1 MQFWPRSEDFLG
13 FQIASSKAP
22 VPHRAGGVLLMACDN
37 GGPMPLI
44 PGTKLGPYEIQSPIG
59 AGGMGE
65 VYSARDTRLDRDV
78 AIKILPES
86 LARDA
91 DRMRRFEQEAR
102 SVAALSHANIVAVF
116 DTGTQDGVPYL
127 VSELLDG
134 ETLRE
139 RLKSGPISPRRC
151 VEYALQ
157 IADGLAAAHAK
168 GIVHRDLKPENVFLA
183 SGGRVKLIDFGLAK
197 VDRADESATATFSA
211 AQFNTAEGVVMG
223 TAAYMSPEQVRGQ
236 AVDSRSDIFSFGA
249 VLFEMLTGNR
259 AFSGQSSIE
268 TMNAILKE
276 DPPELDVSRLKI
288 APDLERVLRHCL
300 EKNPADRFQSARD
313 LAFALNSSSGSQSSA
328 VLRTTR
334 RRGLPSWLPWA
345 LAAAFAVLAGAF
357 WFVARPHTSHGER
370 MEFAIPMKDETGN
383 LAISAN
389 GRMLVYAVPDE
400 ASGAN
405 ILKIQPIGS
414 DTVTSLAGTEGAT
427 YPFFSPDAEFVG
439 FFAGGKLKK
448 VSASGGSV
456 QVLANASSGRGA
468 TWGSQ
473 GVIVYAPDAGG
484 ALWRI
489 NSNGTGAAP
498 LTEAQFVKGE
508 ASHRWPFFLPDG
520 EHFLYW
526 AGQFVNSPDDHISGI
541 YMGSLK
547 GGEKKFVEHS
557 LSNPAYANG
566 YLFYMRDQR
575 TLVAVPMDVGKGQ
588 LIGEPRVIAEGVTFQ
603 PSTYW
608 GSFTVSERGR
618 LVYSTATGSTLSALT
633 WFDRSGKTVGRVGDV
648 GVYANPSLS
657 PDGRLLGV
665 DVTDIKANNVD
676 IWITDLHKGTST
688 RFTFDPAED
697 VAATWSPESNTIAY
711 RSAIAGITLHTKNVR
726 GIDPP
731 KVMVQHQGQDDIVPN
746 SWTRNGKVIGT
757 LQRAAGGSDL
767 VLLPATGGQET
778 SFLNTKASETNGMI
792 SPDNKWV
799 AYASNE
805 TGDWE
810 VYVTTYPD
818 AAGKWQ
824 VSRGG
829 GNEPRW
835 RGDSEE
841 LFYVAPGGMLTAVPL
856 NGEGTFSSGTPVSLF
871 PLHARSPI
879 SSTDLFSYDVSKDG
893 SRFIV
898 NRFVRPEH
906 PTALTIM
913 LNATNETK
921 RD

>member
-1 MQFWPRSEDFLG
+1 
-13 FQIASSKAP
+13 
-22 VPHRAGGVLLMACDN
+22 MALN
-37 GGPMPLI
+37 
-44 PGTKLGPYEIQSPIG
+44 PGTKIGPYEIQSPLG

-65 VYSARDTRLDRDV
+65 VYRARDARLERDV
-78 AIKILPES
+78 AIKILPELS
-86 LARDA
+86 ARDA

-102 SVAALSHANIVAVF
+102 AVAALSHPNVVAVH
-116 DTGTQDGVPYL
+116 DTGTHEGVPYL

-139 RLKSGPISPRRC
+139 RLKVGPISPRKC

-168 GIVHRDLKPENVFLA
+168 GIVHRDLKPENVFLT

-197 VDRADESATATFSA
+197 LDRPDLGTMATASLSA

-236 AVDSRSDIFSFGA
+236 VVDSRSDIFSFGA

-276 DPPELDVSRLKI
+276 DPPEIDVSRFKI

-313 LAFALNSSSGSQSSA
+313 LAFALSASSGSQSSA
-328 VLRTTR
+328 VLRVTR
-334 RRGLPSWLPWA
+334 RRGLPSWVPWA
-345 LAAAFAVLAGAF
+345 LAGAFAVLAGVF
-357 WFVARPHTSHGER
+357 WLAARSHSSRGER
-370 MEFAIPMKDETGN
+370 MEFAIAMKDETGN
-383 LAISAN
+383 LAISAD

-405 ILKIQPIGS
+405 ILKVQAIGS
-414 DTVTSLAGTEGAT
+414 DAVTTLAGTEGAS
-427 YPFFSPDAEFVG
+427 YPFFSPDAAFIG
-439 FFAGGKLKK
+439 FYAEGKLKK
-448 VSASGGSV
+448 VSASGGSI

-468 TWGSQ
+468 TWGRK

-489 NSNGTGAAP
+489 NANGTEAAP
-498 LTEAQFVKGE
+498 LTAEQFVKGE

-520 EHFLYW
+520 EHFLFW
-526 AGQFVNSPDDHISGI
+526 AGQFVNSPDDRISGI
-541 YMGSLK
+541 YIGSLK
-547 GGEKKFVEHS
+547 GGAKKFVTRS
-557 LSNPAYANG
+557 LSNPGYANG
-566 YLFYMRDQR
+566 YLFYMSDQR
-575 TLVAVPMDVGKGQ
+575 TLVTVPIDVSKGQ
-588 LIGEPRVIAEGVTFQ
+588 VTGEPRVVGEGVTFQ

-608 GSFTVSERGR
+608 GSFTISENST

-633 WFDRSGKTVGRVGDV
+633 WFDRAGKTLGRVGDV

-657 PDGRLLGV
+657 PDGKLLAA
-665 DVTDIKANNVD
+665 DVSDVKANNVD
-676 IWITDLHKGTST
+676 IWIADLQKGTSA

-697 VAATWSPESNTIAY
+697 VAATWSPDGNAIAY
-711 RSAIAGITLHTKNVR
+711 RSAIVGITLHVKNVR
-726 GIDPP
+726 GLDPA
-731 KVMVQHQGQDDIVPN
+731 KALLQRQGQDDIVPN
-746 SWTRNGKVIGT
+746 SWTRDGQVIGT
-757 LQRAAGGSDL
+757 LQLAAGGSDL
-767 VLLPATGGQET
+767 ILMPATGGKEIP
-778 SFLNTKASETNGMI
+778 FLSTRASEANGMI

-805 TGDWE
+805 SGDWE
-810 VYVTTYPD
+810 VYVTTYPT

-824 VSRGG
+824 ISRGG

-835 RGDSEE
+835 RGDGKE
-841 LFYVAPGGMLTAVPL
+841 LYYVAPGGMLTAAPV
-856 NGEGTFSSGTPVSLF
+856 NGEGTFSSGTPVPLF
-871 PLHARSPI
+871 QEHARGVI
-879 SSTDLFSYDVSKDG
+879 SSTDLFTYDVTKDG
-893 SRFIV
+893 NRFIV

-906 PTALTIM
+906 AAPLTLI
-913 LNATNETK
+913 LNATSESGK
-921 RD
+921 

>member
-1 MQFWPRSEDFLG
+1 MAL
-13 FQIASSKAP
+13 AS
-22 VPHRAGGVLLMACDN
+22 
-37 GGPMPLI
+37 
-44 PGTKLGPYEIQSPIG
+44 GTRLGPYEIQSPIG

-65 VYSARDTRLDRDV
+65 VYRARDTRLDRDV

-91 DRMRRFEQEAR
+91 ERMRRFEQEAR
-102 SVAALSHANIVAVF
+102 AVAALSHANIVAVY
-116 DTGTQDGVPYL
+116 DTGTHEGVPYL

-139 RLKSGPISPRRC
+139 RLKSGPINPRKC

-157 IADGLAAAHAK
+157 IGDGLAAAHAK
-168 GIVHRDLKPENVFLA
+168 GIVHRDLKPENVFLTT
-183 SGGRVKLIDFGLAK
+183 GGRVKLIDFGLAK
-197 VDRADESATATFSA
+197 LDRADDSATANFSA

-259 AFSGQSSIE
+259 AFAGQSSIE

-276 DPPELDVSRLKI
+276 DPPDLDVSRLKI

-313 LAFALNSSSGSQSSA
+313 LAFALSSSSGSQSTA
-328 VLRTTR
+328 VVRAATR
-334 RRGLPSWLPWA
+334 RSLPSWIPWTVA
-345 LAAAFAVLAGAF
+345 GVLVLIAAAA
-357 WFVARPHTSHGER
+357 WIARGSHPSSRGER
-370 MEFAIPMKDETGN
+370 MEFAIAMKDETGN
-383 LAISAN
+383 LAISAD
-389 GRMLVYAVPDE
+389 GRRLVYAVPDE

-405 ILKIQPIGS
+405 ILKVQAIGS
-414 DTVTSLAGTEGAT
+414 DAVTTLAGTEGAT
-427 YPFFSPDAEFVG
+427 YPFFSPDAAFVG
-439 FFAGGKLKK
+439 FYADGKLKK
-448 VSASGGSV
+448 VSASGGSI

-468 TWGSQ
+468 TWGRS

-489 NSNGTGAAP
+489 NANGTDAAA
-498 LTEAQFVKGE
+498 LTAAQFVKGE

-520 EHFLYW
+520 EHFLFW

-541 YMGSLK
+541 YLGSLK
-547 GGEKKFVEHS
+547 GGEKNFVTRS
-557 LSNPAYANG
+557 LSNPCYANG
-566 YLFYMRDQR
+566 HLFYMSDQR
-575 TLVAVPMDVGKGQ
+575 TLVSVPMELSKGQ
-588 LIGEPRVIAEGVTFQ
+588 VTGEPHVVGEGVTFQ

-608 GSFTVSERGR
+608 GSFTISENGT

-633 WFDRSGKTVGRVGDV
+633 WFDRTGKTLGRVGDV

-657 PDGRLLGV
+657 PDGKLLAA
-665 DVTDIKANNVD
+665 DVSDVKANNVD
-676 IWITDLHKGTST
+676 IWVADLQKGTSA

-697 VAATWSPESNTIAY
+697 VAATWSPDGSAIAY
-711 RSAIAGITLHTKNVR
+711 RSAIVGITLHIKNVR
-726 GIDPP
+726 GLDPA
-731 KVMVQHQGQDDIVPN
+731 KILLQRQGQDDIVPN
-746 SWTRNGKVIGT
+746 SWTRDGQVIGT
-757 LQRAAGGSDL
+757 LQLAAGGADL
-767 VLLPATGGQET
+767 ILMPVTGGKEIP
-778 SFLNTKASETNGMI
+778 FLSTRASEVDGMI

-805 TGDWE
+805 SGDWE
-810 VYVTTYPD
+810 VYVTSYPS

-824 VSRGG
+824 ISRGG

-835 RGDSEE
+835 RGDGKE
-841 LFYVAPGGMLTAVPL
+841 LYYVAPGGVLTAVPV
-856 NGEGTFSSGTPVSLF
+856 NGEGTFSSATPVPLF
-871 PLHARSPI
+871 QEHARGVI
-879 SSTDLFSYDVSKDG
+879 SSTDLFTYDVTKDG

-898 NRFVRPEH
+898 NRFVRPDH
-906 PTALTIM
+906 AAPLTII
-913 LNATNETK
+913 LNATNDTK
-921 RD
+921 N

>member
-1 MQFWPRSEDFLG
+1 MP
-13 FQIASSKAP
+13 
-22 VPHRAGGVLLMACDN
+22 CDN
-37 GGPMPLI
+37 GGPMPLNS
-44 PGTKLGPYEIQSPIG
+44 GTKLGPYEIQAPIG

-65 VYSARDTRLDRDV
+65 VYRARDTRLDRDV

-86 LARDA
+86 LARDP

-102 SVAALSHANIVAVF
+102 AVAALSHTNIVAVY
-116 DTGTQDGVPYL
+116 DTGTHDGVPYL

-151 VEYALQ
+151 VEFALQ
-157 IADGLAAAHAK
+157 IADGLAAAHSK
-168 GIVHRDLKPENVFLA
+168 GIVHRDLKPENVFLTA
-183 SGGRVKLIDFGLAK
+183 GGRVKLIDFGLAK
-197 VDRADESATATFSA
+197 LDRPDDLTTATFSA

-236 AVDSRSDIFSFGA
+236 AVDSRSDVFSFGA

-276 DPPELDVSRLKI
+276 DPPEIDVSRFKI
-288 APDLERVLRHCL
+288 APDLDRVLRHCL

-313 LAFALNSSSGSQSSA
+313 LAFALSATSGSQSSA
-328 VLRTTR
+328 VLRATQ

-345 LAAAFAVLAGAF
+345 LAGAFAVLAAAF
-357 WFVARPHTSHGER
+357 WLVARSHTSHAER

-383 LAISAN
+383 LAISAD

-405 ILKIQPIGS
+405 ILKVQPIGS
-414 DTVTSLAGTEGAT
+414 DTVTALAGTEGAT
-427 YPFFSPDAEFVG
+427 YPFFSPDAQYVG
-439 FFAGGKLKK
+439 FYAAGKLKK
-448 VSASGGSV
+448 ISASGGSV
-456 QVLANASSGRGA
+456 QVLANASSGRGG

-489 NSNGTGAAP
+489 NANGTGAAP
-498 LTEAQFVKGE
+498 LTAAQFVKGE

-557 LSNPAYANG
+557 LSNPSYANG

-575 TLVAVPMDVGKGQ
+575 TLVAVPMDAGTGQ
-588 LIGEPRVIAEGVTFQ
+588 LTGEPRVVGEGVTFQ

-608 GSFTVSERGR
+608 GSFTVSEGGT
-618 LVYSTATGSTLSALT
+618 LVYSTATGSTLSLLT
-633 WFDRSGKTVGRVGDV
+633 WFDRTGKTVGRVGDV

-676 IWITDLHKGTST
+676 IWITDLQKGTST

-697 VAATWSPESNTIAY
+697 VATTWSPDSNAIAY

-726 GIDPP
+726 GLDPP

-746 SWTRNGKVIGT
+746 SWTRDGKVIGT
-757 LQRAAGGSDL
+757 LQMAAGGSDL
-767 VLLPATGGQET
+767 VLLPAAGGQET
-778 SFLNTKASETNGMI
+778 AFLSTKASETNGMI
-792 SPDNKWV
+792 SPDNKWM

-810 VYVTTYPD
+810 VYVTTYPN

-824 VSRGG
+824 ISRGG
-829 GNEPRW
+829 GTEPRW
-835 RGDSEE
+835 RGDGKE
-841 LFYVAPGGMLTAVPL
+841 LFYVAPGGMLTAVPVS
-856 NGEGTFSSGTPVSLF
+856 GEGTFSSGTPAPLF
-871 PLHARSPI
+871 QLHARSPI

-898 NRFVRPEH
+898 NRFVRPDH
-906 PTALTIM
+906 PSAPTIV
-913 LNATNETK
+913 LNAIADSRK
-921 RD
+921 